1 MTKHSM
7 IRMSLLSALGSCLMA
22 AAAFAGPEIT
32 FGPEQQGLLKLDY
45 KAQFQMIARDDG
57 SGYANDENTY
67 GFTFRRNR
75 IALMGA
81 YGDVMSLYV
90 QTEFQE
96 PENIG
101 PLGVAETNSGGNF
114 SMLDASLRFNFSDAA
129 KVYVGK
135 FKYNFTREN
144 LEACEDPLTLD
155 RSLFIRA
162 PYVGTRDNGIALW
175 GNLYQDRF
183 QYRVD
188 MMEGREA
195 STFAV
200 SPKSDFRFSARA
212 HVSLLEPETEYGYK
226 GTYLGTKK
234 VFTLG
239 AAVQYEPNVV
249 FADTQVPLYGS
260 NNYTG
265 WTVDGFLEYPLPGK
279 GTPTLSAAYEKVDME
294 DAYQGF
300 APDAG
305 VIGLTGEKNGIYVKA
320 GYLLPTMPLQLFG
333 RYEKWRFAMLDNVY
347 DQTVEWFGGGAN
359 YLVRGQNLKLT
370 LEFNGTTFEKPGTFS
385 GVQGTDLTTRD
396 FNTLIAQLQVVF

>member
-1 MTKHSM
+1 MTKHTM
-7 IRMSLLSALGSCLMA
+7 IRLALASALGSCLMA
-22 AAAFAGPEIT
+22 AVAFAGPEIT
-32 FGPEQQGLLKLDY
+32 FGPEDQGLLKIDY

-57 SGYANDENTY
+57 SGVDNDENTY

-81 YGDVMSLYV
+81 WGEVMSVYA

-96 PENIG
+96 SENIG
-101 PLGVAETNSGGNF
+101 PLDVAASNSGGNF
-114 SMLDASLRFNFSDAA
+114 SMLDASLRFNFNDAV
-129 KVYVGK
+129 KLYLGK
-135 FKYNFTREN
+135 FKYNFSREN

-162 PYVGTRDNGIALW
+162 PYVGTRDNGVAVW
-175 GNLYQDRF
+175 GNLAQDRF

-195 STFAV
+195 ACFVTA
-200 SPKSDFRFSARA
+200 PKSNFRYSARA
-212 HVSLLEPETEYGYK
+212 HVTLFDPEKEYGYK
-226 GTYLGTKK
+226 GTYLGAKK
-234 VFTLG
+234 VFTIG
-239 AAVQYEPNVV
+239 GAVQYEPNVV
-249 FADTQVPLYGS
+249 FNDTQSPLDAVNDYVGF
-260 NNYTG
+260 TF
-265 WTVDGFLEYPLPGK
+265 DAFLEYPIPGK

-305 VIGLTGEKNGIYVKA
+305 TIGLTGERNGLYVKA

-333 RYEKWRFAMLDNVY
+333 RYEKWGYALLDNVY
-347 DQTVEWFGGGAN
+347 DQQVEWFGAGAN
-359 YLVRGQNLKLT
+359 YMVRGQNLKVT
-370 LEFNGTTFEKPGTFS
+370 LEYSGTTFDRTGTFS
-385 GVQGTDLTTRD
+385 GVQGDDLTTRD